1 MERLSIESSIHCL
14 LCGVN
19 RQQVIVSSYP
29 MPLASTPID
38 YPCMITI
45 ESSLYI
51 LNPCDA

>member
-1 MERLSIESSIHCL
+1 MFDEQLAELTFIH
-14 LCGVN
+14 VH
-19 RQQVIVSSYP
+19 P